1 MVNGSHSDNSP
12 SVTPNRLDDDSRRDQ
27 DDSVTRSKMSLKSI
41 DQEER
46 FREPNELLIATKN
59 FIQQSRSK
67 NKEIGRL
74 HDQLDN
80 FGVINGYDKDKIEKY
95 MDGLIENIDVSGEED
110 FANIRV
116 KMKHERPPP
125 PRDLQLG
132 G

>member
-1 MVNGSHSDNSP
+1 
-12 SVTPNRLDDDSRRDQ
+12 
-27 DDSVTRSKMSLKSI
+27 
-41 DQEER
+41 
-46 FREPNELLIATKN
+46 
-59 FIQQSRSK
+59 
-67 NKEIGRL
+67 L